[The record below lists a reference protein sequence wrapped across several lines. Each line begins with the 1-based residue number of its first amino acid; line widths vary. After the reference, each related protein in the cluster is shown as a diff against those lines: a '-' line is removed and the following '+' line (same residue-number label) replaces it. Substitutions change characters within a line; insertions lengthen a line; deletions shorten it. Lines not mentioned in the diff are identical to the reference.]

1 VGPMIAGIY
10 MQTNQVFV
18 ESDTD
23 SILTPFPSP
32 VSYNLIFL
40 TAAFNSVS
48 SIAFAI
54 LLNRSTSNRSGVI
67 EETGIPS

>member
-1 VGPMIAGIY
+1 
-10 MQTNQVFV
+10 
-18 ESDTD
+18 
-23 SILTPFPSP
+23 LTPFPSP

-40 TAAFNSVS
+40 TAAFISVS